1 METRICTKCNRELP
15 TTTEFFYRQ
24 KKGKYGL
31 TSFCRECLGSKFK
44 KQPKEGFIIC
54 SKCKKE
60 LPANLEFFYKH
71 IGGKHGLSSMCK
83 QCERLKC
90 KKYRQ
95 NNQDKILVYRESI
108 KEHKKELDKAYY
120 KANKEKITEY
130 KKEYRKKN
138 IKKLQK
144 KSKRYYEKNKEK
156 IMAKN
161 RIYEAKNIEK
171 VRKWKKNWRDNNPEK
186 IAVIVERRRADKFNT
201 ENSLTPE
208 QWKQCLEFF
217 NYKDAYTGLP
227 METIS
232 QDHVIPLSKN
242 GAYTRENIIPC
253 ELSVNCSKQD
263 SDMEEWF
270 RKQSY
275 FSEERLNKIYKWID
289 LKDKEGD

>member
-1 METRICTKCNRELP
+1 MIITL
-15 TTTEFFYRQ
+15 
-24 KKGKYGL
+24 KK
-31 TSFCRECLGSKFK
+31 
-44 KQPKEGFIIC
+44 
-54 SKCKKE
+54 
-60 LPANLEFFYKH
+60 
-71 IGGKHGLSSMCK
+71 
-83 QCERLKC
+83 
-90 KKYRQ
+90 
-95 NNQDKILVYRESI
+95 V
-108 KEHKKELDKAYY
+108 
-120 KANKEKITEY
+120 
-130 KKEYRKKN
+130 
-138 IKKLQK
+138 
-144 KSKRYYEKNKEK
+144 
-156 IMAKN
+156 
-161 RIYEAKNIEK
+161 
-171 VRKWKKNWRDNNPEK
+171 
-186 IAVIVERRRADKFNT
+186 AVIVERRRADKFNT

-289 LKDKEGD
+289 LKDKEGDYMKRTL